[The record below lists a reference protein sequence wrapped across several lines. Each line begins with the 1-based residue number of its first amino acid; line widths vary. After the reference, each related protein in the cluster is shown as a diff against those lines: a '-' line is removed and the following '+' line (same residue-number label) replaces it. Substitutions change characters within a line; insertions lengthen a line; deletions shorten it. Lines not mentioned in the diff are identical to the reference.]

1 VALRL
6 TVLGCSGS
14 YPGPGGAASGY
25 LVQSERTT
33 LWLDAGSGTLANL
46 QRHVGLDDVD
56 AVVLSHEHADHWTD
70 IEGFYVACTYGEQP
84 RWGIPVLAPAGLS
97 GLTIGAG
104 PPTFSWRTISDGT
117 HTEIGDITL
126 TFSRTDHHVET
137 LAVRV
142 ESGGKVLGYSADSGP
157 GWSMESLGPGI
168 DLALCE
174 ASFLQD
180 RVGSVQHFSA
190 RQAGTTAR
198 AAGAGRLV
206 LTHTWPTID
215 LEAIRA
221 EGELAFGGPVDIAA
235 IDAVYEV
242 GA

>member
-1 VALRL
+1 VGLRL
-6 TVLGCSGS
+6 TVLGCNGS

-25 LVQSERTT
+25 LVQSATTT
-33 LWLDAGSGTLANL
+33 LWVDAGSGTLANL
-46 QRHVGLDDVD
+46 QRHVGLGDVD
-56 AVVLSHEHADHWTD
+56 AVVLSHEHPDHWSD
-70 IEGFYVACTYGEQP
+70 IEGYYVAMTYGESP
-84 RWGIPVLAPAGLS
+84 RKGIPVLAPTGL
-97 GLTIGAG
+97 
-104 PPTFSWRTISDGT
+104 RQVT
-117 HTEIGDITL
+117 HTAKDGSTFDWRLIGDGDTASLGDISL

-137 LAVRV
+137 MAMRL

-157 GWSMESLGPGI
+157 GWSMEALGAGI

-180 RVGSVQHFSA
+180 REGSVQHFSA

-221 EGELAFGGPVDIAA
+221 EGSEAFGRRADIAA
-235 IDAVYEV
+235 VDAVFDV
-242 GA
+242 